1 MMNPKIKWVKNSRV
15 KKNSKISCQDI
26 LEKESDAQVGEVIV
40 SMTNI
45 TKKHPTL
52 NIKFPSLSE
61 IKENKILTSGK
72 WITQYWRVSE
82 AVVATVNMQENYIH
96 FNRTKFTSDQLD
108 EVIKV
113 INKVKEII

>member
-1 MMNPKIKWVKNSRV
+1 MKSKIKWIKNSRV

-26 LEKESDAQVGEVIV
+26 LEKESDAQAGEVIV

-61 IKENKILTSGK
+61 VKENKILTSGK
-72 WITQYWRVSE
+72 WITKSWLETKQVI
-82 AVVATVNMQENYIH
+82 ATVNMREDYIH
-96 FNRTKFTSDQLD
+96 FNRTRFTPDQLN

-113 INKVKEII
+113 INEVKETV